1 VSAGPQEMASSN
13 SRTNASSAAATSKR
27 VDRNARMAAYR
38 DNNNNDDEDNI
49 WNETLG
55 VSRSQGSSGS
65 DGGGGNTKP
74 GSSGGDGGGG
84 RNTKPGSGGG
94 GVGVTWSPGVE
105 SPRVRQGA
113 YLRQGLTLVHFSA
126 QREPFYH

>member
-1 VSAGPQEMASSN
+1 MSAGPQEMASSN

-38 DNNNNDDEDNI
+38 DNNNNDEDNI